1 MQIDKQNLELILKE
15 RFGLK
20 SFRAG
25 QFEAIHSLMTKNR
38 LLCIQPTGHGKSLLY
53 QLPTVLLDGITLVI
67 SPLLALMRD
76 QVMQLTNRFNI
87 AAASIN
93 SDQSED
99 ENNIA
104 RMAAQAGKIK
114 ILFVAPEQLD
124 DIDRFDF
131 LLALPVS
138 LVVID
143 EAHCI
148 STWGHDFRPSYRQ
161 IIKLVQSLER
171 KNSSIKVLGLTA
183 TANHKTET
191 DIIRQLATNLP
202 VEVQRSDMDRPNI
215 RLSVIATTGLAQKLL
230 SIEQLINLLSGD
242 GLIYCST
249 RENTEI
255 VAEYC
260 QNQNIQAAAYHA
272 GLDPATKRQLQ
283 DEFIV
288 GKYKVI
294 VATNALGM
302 GIDKSNLRFIIH
314 FDVPGSITAYYQ
326 EVGRSG
332 RDGLPADGILLYDSG
347 DRKIQQHFINS
358 AQPTADDFVR
368 IYEVIFKAVQPP
380 NLTTIKRLSG
390 LHPTRVMVVVAE
402 LLEQEFID
410 KTKINN
416 SQVYIITQKKLQ
428 PDLTRYNN
436 QYQVKTNELAAMLDY
451 AEQKSICH
459 MVILRN
465 KLGDESAKGCGH
477 CDVCAHKSHIINA
490 DANQIETIN
499 NWLTKQITPLKAVRT
514 NNIAEG
520 VAVLNGKLRSPLFI
534 EFMRQRACS
543 GGSNCLDATAHSSQS
558 SCAAPRQALHEQLCL
573 GFSME
578 LFELIKQQVRILDNK
593 YHFSAVIP
601 IPSRTWAYRQDIAL
615 VIAQELNL
623 PALLDFLAWK
633 QLPLNRQG
641 ELLNNDQRKFNVD
654 SKMYCAFNGQKPS
667 GAILLLDDYI
677 GSGATINEAARALRK
692 SANLKQEIVPFTIAS
707 VKWKL
712 GQSGMI

>member
-1 MQIDKQNLELILKE
+1 MQIDRQKLEEILKE
-15 RFGLK
+15 RFSLT

-25 QFEAIHSLMTKNR
+25 QFEAICSLMTKNR

-53 QLPTVLLDGITLVI
+53 QLPTVLLDGVTLVI

-76 QVMQLTNRFNI
+76 QITQLTNRFNI
-87 AAASIN
+87 IAASIN

-99 ENNIA
+99 ENNAA
-104 RMAAQAGKIK
+104 RIAAQAEKIK

-124 DIDRFDF
+124 DIDQFDF

-161 IIKLVQSLER
+161 IIKLVQSLEC
-171 KNSSIKVLGLTA
+171 KNPEIKVLGLTA
-183 TANHKTET
+183 TANHKTEA
-191 DIIRQLATNLP
+191 DIIRQLATNMP

-215 RLSVIATTGLAQKLL
+215 SLFVTKANGLAQKLL
-230 SIEQLINLLSGD
+230 SMKQLIDSLPGD

-260 QNQNIQAAAYHA
+260 QNQNIKAVAYHA
-272 GLDPATKRQLQ
+272 GLDPVVKRRLQ
-283 DEFIV
+283 DEFIA

-294 VATNALGM
+294 IATNALGM
-302 GIDKSNLRFIIH
+302 GIDKANLRFIIH
-314 FDVPGSITAYYQ
+314 FDIPGSITAYYQ

-332 RDGLPADGILLYDSG
+332 RDGLPANGIILYDAG
-347 DRKIQQHFINS
+347 DKKIQQHFINS

-368 IYEVIFKAVQPP
+368 IYNVIFQAAQPP

-402 LLEQEFID
+402 LLEQEFIS

-416 SQVYIITQKKLQ
+416 SQVYIVTQKKLQ
-428 PDLTRYNN
+428 PDLTRYTN
-436 QYQVKTNELAAMLDY
+436 QYQVKTNELEAMLGY
-451 AEQKSICH
+451 AEQKNICR
-459 MVILRN
+459 MTILRN
-465 KLGDESAKGCGH
+465 TLGDELTQACGR
-477 CDVCAHKSHIINA
+477 CDICTKQSYLLNEDINQVA
-490 DANQIETIN
+490 TIN
-499 NWLTKQITPLKAVRT
+499 NWLMQQITPIKAMRT
-514 NNIAEG
+514 NNITEG
-520 VAVLNGKLRSPLFI
+520 VAVLNGKLHSPLFV
-534 EFMRQRACS
+534 EFMRQRACNNS
-543 GGSNCLDATAHSSQS
+543 GIY
-558 SCAAPRQALHEQLCL
+558 L
-573 GFSME
+573 GFSAE
-578 LFELIKQQVRILDNK
+578 LFELIKKQIKLLANK
-593 YHFSAVIP
+593 YHFSAIIP
-601 IPSRTWAYRQDIAL
+601 IPSRTWVYRQDIAL
-615 VIAQELNL
+615 AIAQELNI
-623 PALLDFLAWK
+623 PALLDFLSWR
-633 QLPLNRQG
+633 QLPANRQG

-654 SKMYCAFNGQKPS
+654 GKMYCTFSEQKPS

-677 GSGATINEAARALRK
+677 GSGATISEAARALRK
-692 SANLKQEIVPFTIAS
+692 NANLKQEIVPFTIAS